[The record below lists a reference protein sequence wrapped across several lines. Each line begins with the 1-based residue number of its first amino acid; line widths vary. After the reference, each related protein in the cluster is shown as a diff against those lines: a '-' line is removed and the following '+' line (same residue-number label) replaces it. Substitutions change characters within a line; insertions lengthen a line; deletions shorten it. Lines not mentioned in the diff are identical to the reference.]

1 MFEKYV
7 STLKETSCDNRN
19 KKTSNYMTKSTL
31 PAVNSDEVKSEYIG
45 NLRLTDTPKSNDALF
60 FDKKEVPFFIE
71 FKNGKIERK
80 ESYDIKKKIYDSV
93 LIFTDIVDVGI
104 TELRQNMEYIL
115 VYNKDAN
122 SGNVLGEKKESQIQ
136 QSSSFN
142 QFSKGV
148 TKLAKE
154 EFVEFGLKCF
164 ENYCFKKVHT
174 YTIEEFEAFLKNCSQ
189 KN

>member
-31 PAVNSDEVKSEYIG
+31 PAVNFDEVKSEYIG

-71 FKNGKIERK
+71 FKNGKI
-80 ESYDIKKKIYDSV
+80 DIKKKIYDSV

-122 SGNVLGEKKESQIQ
+122 SGNVLGEKKSHKYNNHRLLI
-136 QSSSFN
+136 N
-142 QFSKGV
+142 
-148 TKLAKE
+148 
-154 EFVEFGLKCF
+154 
-164 ENYCFKKVHT
+164 
-174 YTIEEFEAFLKNCSQ
+174 FLKELLS
-189 KN
+189 